1 MHCSN
6 TRSSQKKTM
15 VVDHRRLSMVMI
27 SLPDIT
33 SHLSVYIKEK
43 TMRKKIQMLH
53 QMVETSGA
61 R

>member
-1 MHCSN
+1 
-6 TRSSQKKTM
+6 
-15 VVDHRRLSMVMI
+15 MVMI

>member
-15 VVDHRRLSMVMI
+15 VVDHRRLSMMI
-27 SLPDIT
+27 SRPDIT

>member
-1 MHCSN
+1 MHCSY

-15 VVDHRRLSMVMI
+15 VVDHRRLSMMI
-27 SLPDIT
+27 SRPDIT

>member
-15 VVDHRRLSMVMI
+15 VVDHRRLSMMI